1 MNNPLTITVN
11 TIVDTYMLEVC
22 RVVKVCD
29 INAGSS
35 GGVRPLNLDQLLE
48 LYPPELLLGR

>member
-1 MNNPLTITVN
+1 MNNPLTITVH
-11 TIVDTYMLEVC
+11 TIEDTYMLEGS

-35 GGVRPLNLDQLLE
+35 GGVRPLNLDQLLQ